1 MRFKTQSGTSYDLT
15 FSFDAEAPTTTIC
28 TLRNITK
35 GRTSFGKA
43 ALSRKDTFNKAIGRK
58 TALAAAIKNF
68 KRENRQEI
76 WNCYNAKKNFREIQN
91 QSQ

>member
-1 MRFKTQSGTSYDLT
+1 MRFTTESGTKYDLT

-35 GRTSFGKA
+35 GRTSIGKA

-58 TALAAAIKNF
+58 TALADAIKNF
-68 KRENRQEI
+68 KRENREEI
-76 WNCYNAKKNFREIQN
+76 WQCYNAKKNFRQTQK
-91 QSQ
+91 QS